1 LNDPLLS
8 CLSGIAVF
16 QGHDW
21 PCSPRA
27 YAIWEQE
34 GRPDGKQLEHWV
46 QAKRLIAAE
55 ELRAAAGVAAT
66 HPRFL
71 SDGDE

>member
-1 LNDPLLS
+1 MTDP
-8 CLSGIAVF
+8 GNTERRAKIRA
-16 QGHDW
+16 
-21 PCSPRA
+21 RA

-34 GRPDGKQLEHWV
+34 GRPDGKHLEHWV

-55 ELRAAAGVAAT
+55 ELRAAAGVMAT
-66 HPRFL
+66 HPRFR

>member
-1 LNDPLLS
+1 MTDPATTDRRAK
-8 CLSGIAVF
+8 IRA
-16 QGHDW
+16 
-21 PCSPRA
+21 RA

-55 ELRAAAGVAAT
+55 ELRAAAGVMAP
-66 HPRFL
+66 HPRFR